1 MANAHQSEPDFKVV
15 VERDQMM
22 RTRDGVCL
30 RADVYRPDAP
40 GRFPILL
47 VRTPYDKGAG
57 MALTEKDYFPP
68 RGYVVVVQDTRG
80 RHSSEGDFYPFV
92 HEARDGCD
100 AVEWAAALPCSDGNA
115 PRRML
120 STASSMVAK
129 AVRKTT
135 DKAGSLSCTAAR
147 TSRPSPSPIF

>member
-15 VERDQMM
+15 VEKDQMM

-40 GRFPILL
+40 GRFPVLL

-80 RHSSEGDFYPFV
+80 RHSSEGDFHPFV
-92 HEARDGCD
+92 HEARDGYD
-100 AVEWAAALPCSDGNA
+100 AVEWAAALPCSDGRVSRSGGCCDESRG
-115 PRRML
+115 PPIPCRSRFRR
-120 STASSMVAK
+120 
-129 AVRKTT
+129 R
-135 DKAGSLSCTAAR
+135 
-147 TSRPSPSPIF
+147 